1 MEYMNPPEPHEWT
14 PEEICREALAIG
26 ERRAAKVFGLRLADI
41 RQIVR
46 QMQPDCPGCLWE
58 YMCDWSGE
66 DCRYTP
72 EKGVDDDQRDVDPVH
87 GR

>member
-1 MEYMNPPEPHEWT
+1 MEYMNPPEPHKWT
-14 PEEICREALAIG
+14 LEEIRREALAIG

-41 RQIVR
+41 RRIVR
-46 QMQPDCPGCLWE
+46 QMFPDCPGCLWE

-66 DCRYTP
+66 NCRYVP
-72 EKGVDDDQRDVDPVH
+72 EKEVDGDKRDIGQIY